1 MPDASTLPGL
11 DATLAALLA
20 AWGYQLDARQRVT
33 LTKLDA
39 ELRNEIDRVVKYPM
53 AQLRRLVGSRG
64 TQQEL
69 RSILERHFERP
80 RIGRAE

>member
-1 MPDASTLPGL
+1 MPDATALPAL

-20 AWGYQLDARQRVT
+20 TWGYQLDARQRVR
-33 LTKLDA
+33 LTKLGS

-53 AQLRRLVGSRG
+53 VELRQLVGSRG

-69 RSILERHFERP
+69 RAILDRHFERP
-80 RIGRAE
+80 RSG